1 MGLPQGVSNAVPRRI
16 RINLFTPHTCQ
27 WPSPHSW
34 TDNDGDPFT
43 AVPESAIITNILIY
57 WTTQT
62 IATSFGLYRESLG
75 RVPGRKLAIGSGY
88 CAVPSAM
95 AIFPRDL
102 FVMPRAVG
110 RLAFNLAQW
119 TEFPSGGHFA
129 ALERPEVR
137 LCARRRDEVQQ
148 QRPRCTDGRLRASCL
163 KSGEH
168 PMLLLDHTLHPIQ
181 ELEADVRRFFFVTRP
196 FASLVEEAGKGYRRT
211 SPPMDA
217 VDQFMAVLGLALL
230 LKVVLSLLAYA
241 Q

>member
-1 MGLPQGVSNAVPRRI
+1 MGTSRAHRAPARRCRKPCLDEPGSI
-16 RINLFTPHTCQ
+16 YSCHR
-27 WPSPHSW
+27 PSPYSW

-43 AVPESAIITNILIY
+43 AVPESTIITNILIY

-148 QRPRCTDGRLRASCL
+148 QRPRCTDGRPRASWPE
-163 KSGEH
+163 KW
-168 PMLLLDHTLHPIQ
+168 
-181 ELEADVRRFFFVTRP
+181 
-196 FASLVEEAGKGYRRT
+196 RT
-211 SPPMDA
+211 SHATP
-217 VDQFMAVLGLALL
+217 
-230 LKVVLSLLAYA
+230 
-241 Q
+241 